1 MHTFQDR
8 IYLQA
13 LYMLIAKS
21 THINT
26 VEEFISYAFK
36 GNIPNHD
43 NNLTILELHGAKIKK
58 INTYYTEYA

>member
-1 MHTFQDR
+1 MHVFQLR

-13 LYMLIAKS
+13 LNTSKAKS
-21 THINT
+21 AHINT

-43 NNLTILELHGAKIKK
+43 NNLTILDLHGDKIRK
-58 INTYYTEYA
+58 INT